1 MTHTFGGPRAFT
13 AGWEWWAEQVT
24 ERTGGAITF
33 EHFYSESLGGSKDQ
47 PDNIKSGMFDAGP
60 VVPGYAP
67 GKLPLSNII
76 SLPGLSGN
84 LAVLSKAQG
93 EMYKLPELQAEI
105 KQWNAQYLFAAAV
118 PSYEY
123 MGKIQVLKVD
133 DFKGLRL
140 RAFGEQAKFAD
151 KLGIVVVA
159 MPAPE
164 IYEAQDRGTID
175 GSFFP
180 WSYAFGA
187 YGLYEVSK
195 YVTLLGVG
203 ALAVPFVISL
213 DVWDKIDPRA
223 KDIMLEVAE
232 EVPDKYFDIYEE
244 ADAKWIP
251 MFEAAG
257 IEIYDLPAEERAKVK
272 AVAGKPLWDAW
283 VEEQEAAG
291 RPGQKVMDTLLAAIE
306 KYEK

>member
-1 MTHTFGGPRAFT
+1 M
-13 AGWEWWAEQVT
+13 
-24 ERTGGAITF
+24 
-33 EHFYSESLGGSKDQ
+33 
-47 PDNIKSGMFDAGP
+47 
-60 VVPGYAP
+60 VPGYAP

-76 SLPGLSGN
+76 SLPGLSGD

-93 EMYKLPELQAEI
+93 EMYRLPELQAEV
-105 KQWNAQYLFAAAV
+105 KQWNAKYLFAAAV

-123 MGKIQVLKVD
+123 MGKKQVLTVE
-133 DFKGLRL
+133 DFKGMRL
-140 RAFGEQAKFAD
+140 RAYGEQAKFAD

-164 IYEAQDRGTID
+164 IYKAQDRGTID

-187 YGLYEVSK
+187 YGLFEVSK

-203 ALAVPFVISL
+203 ALAIPFGISS
-213 DVWDKIDPRA
+213 DTWDKLDPRA
-223 KDIMLEVAE
+223 QEIMLEVAAL
-232 EVPDKYFDIYEE
+232 VPDKYGDIYAE

-251 MFEAAG
+251 QFKEKG
-257 IEIYDLPAEERAKVK
+257 IEIYDFPAAERAKVK
-272 AVAGKPLWDAW
+272 AVAGKPLWGTW
-283 VEEQEAAG
+283 VQEQEKEG
-291 RPGQKVMDTLLAAIE
+291 RPGQKVMDTLLAAIA